1 MSLSRVHPTRKN
13 QHYLSHC
20 AHRCGSMPPLTGGDR
35 GACGSR
41 PFFGHSRRV
50 VLHRARQARLC
61 GPMSFRVADECD
73 TMQLAGP
80 GGAEWA
86 CALGPTFEPDGRCFG
101 VDGPLT
107 ITLQSDR
114 STISGPLTGLFCPRS
129 SCTGHQHA
137 RAISY
142 GNPFVEDDSI
152 AFTGGTGPF
161 ARLSGA
167 PGFPTFAP
175 GAPLGRHLRGTPPAQ
190 LPPPA
195 ARRRPSPYKCP

>member
-1 MSLSRVHPTRKN
+1 
-13 QHYLSHC
+13 
-20 AHRCGSMPPLTGGDR
+20 
-35 GACGSR
+35 
-41 PFFGHSRRV
+41 
-50 VLHRARQARLC
+50 
-61 GPMSFRVADECD
+61 
-73 TMQLAGP
+73 MQLAGP

-152 AFTGGTGPF
+152 AFTGGVPPVSRPPRGRRFHTP
-161 ARLSGA
+161 
-167 PGFPTFAP
+167 AP
-175 GAPLGRHLRGTPPAQ
+175 GARFCAKLRRHHYGTIPLA
-190 LPPPA
+190 
-195 ARRRPSPYKCP
+195 